1 MEEKHI
7 DEERV
12 KKWVKFHTL
21 KGKFGAISTSIHGIA
36 SYHLFFYIHIVPSKS
51 SEEYSALGHTLA
63 DAVRKKKEIQVQIEE
78 KEKQEDEERVKHW
91 AKTISRSKEQGE
103 NDDQVLFDFMKSVG
117 CASNPSN

>member
-12 KKWVKFHTL
+12 KKWVQFHNF
-21 KGKFGAISTSIHGIA
+21 KGKFGAISTAWHYILS
-36 SYHLFFYIHIVPSKS
+36 SLFFYIHIVPSKS
-51 SEEYSALGHTLA
+51 SEEYSASGHTLE
-63 DAVRKKKEIQVQIEE
+63 DAVRKKEEIQVQIEE